1 MQPPRPAHFGGPQ
14 RTELGVIRQVHLE
27 RARAGT
33 DRGFAAASAMRS
45 GPTRE
50 ERVQARLY
58 RIFDSDPAR
67 VVGFLR
73 WLASARGLPA
83 TPCVLD
89 VGCGP
94 GRLLLPLARLG
105 WPVMGLEV
113 HPGFL
118 ALARAAV
125 RDLPGAWVRRGGF
138 GDIEERGAYDLVMA
152 VNGPYSYLRTSAE
165 QRDALRRAW
174 AALRPGGVL
183 FLEVA
188 HLPRLIR
195 WRLAGGA
202 RAVCGTGRRAIV
214 QEVSVAVASRNRSVT
229 FDDRYFRG
237 TRLVGS
243 QRHDLRIVTA
253 RGLAAQ
259 VAAAGF
265 VDLQTHRN
273 YDSRGSDRAHGRHIL
288 LSGARPS
295 R

>member
-1 MQPPRPAHFGGPQ
+1 MPPTCPTHTTVGMMR
-14 RTELGVIRQVHLE
+14 RVDLE
-27 RARAGT
+27 PGRARTA
-33 DRGFAAASAMRS
+33 RAFAVPRAARS

-58 RIFDSDPAR
+58 RIFDSEPAR
-67 VVGFLR
+67 VVAFLR

-83 TPCVLD
+83 TPRVLD

-105 WPVMGLEV
+105 WPVTGLEI

-118 ALARAAV
+118 ALAETTARDVPCIRV
-125 RDLPGAWVRRGGF
+125 RPGGF
-138 GDIEERGAYDLVMA
+138 GDIDEREAYDLVMG
-152 VNGPYSYLRTSAE
+152 VNGPFSYLRTTAE
-165 QRDALRRAW
+165 QRNALRRAW

-188 HLPRLIR
+188 HMPRLVR
-195 WRLAGGA
+195 WRLSGGA
-202 RAVCGTGRRAIV
+202 RSVCGTGRRAIV
-214 QEVSVAVASRNRSVT
+214 HEVRVTVVSRDRSVT
-229 FDDRYFRG
+229 FDDRYSRG

-243 QRHDLRIVTA
+243 QRHRLRIVTA

-259 VAAAGF
+259 VSAAGF

-273 YDSRGSDRAHGRHIL
+273 YDSRAADRAHGRHIL
-288 LSGARPS
+288 LSAARPAS
-295 R
+295 